1 VTPEDLKNLLLTLTP
16 TLTKIP
22 EKIDKYSVAGL
33 MRNSPANRPKHT
45 KTYNFPTGKTCPEQA
60 NHHSST

>member
-1 VTPEDLKNLLLTLTP
+1 VTPVDIKKQPLNLIK

-22 EKIDKYSVAGL
+22 GKKDKYSVAGL

-45 KTYNFPTGKTCPEQA
+45 KTCNYQTGKTYPEQA
-60 NHHSST
+60 SHHSST